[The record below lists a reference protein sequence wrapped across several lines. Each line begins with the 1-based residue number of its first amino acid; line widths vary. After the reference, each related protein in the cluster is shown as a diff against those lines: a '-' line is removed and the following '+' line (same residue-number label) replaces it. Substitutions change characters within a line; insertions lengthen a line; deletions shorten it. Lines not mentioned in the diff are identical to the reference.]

1 MTFHSQPVKDVL
13 DKLKTNPEKGLS
25 TQDAE
30 ALITQYGENRL
41 KEKPKKTNLQRF
53 ADQFKDAMILILLA
67 AAAVSFVIACIEG
80 NPMEFF
86 EPGAY
91 SAYSYLKRR
100 NGNAA
105 GKQSRKGPR
114 RA

>member
-86 EPGAY
+86 EPA
-91 SAYSYLKRR
+91 LILLIVIL
-100 NGNAA
+100 NAVM
-105 GKQSRKGPR
+105 
-114 RA
+114 

>member
-53 ADQFKDAMILILLA
+53 ADQFKDAMILILL
-67 AAAVSFVIACIEG
+67 
-80 NPMEFF
+80 
-86 EPGAY
+86 GAY

>member
-86 EPGAY
+86 EPAY
-91 SAYSYLKRR
+91 SSLTRR
-100 NGNAA
+100 KGNAA